1 MRQHG
6 FTLGSYTVTAAR
18 RVLDIAEA
26 ETRKPLKTRNLI
38 ALVTLD
44 VRNAF
49 TSAPWSGVVRE
60 MEHRK
65 LPRYL
70 VDISRSYLCDRLFLT
85 DGQGKIEVTARVPQG
100 SVLRPLLWNIHYDRV
115 LKVPLPR
122 CVDTV
127 AYADAQ
133 ALVVTA
139 RKDDALERKTNAA
152 LETINS

>member
-6 FTLGSYTVTAAR
+6 FTLGRYTVTAAR
-18 RVLDIAEA
+18 RVLDIAQA
-26 ETRKPLKTRNLI
+26 ETKKPLKTRNLV

-49 TSAPWSGVVRE
+49 TSAPWSGVVQE
-60 MEHRK
+60 MERRK

-85 DGQGKIEVTARVPQG
+85 DGQGKIEVTAGVPQG

-122 CVDTV
+122 C
-127 AYADAQ
+127 ADARMRTLRRWWSPQ
-133 ALVVTA
+133 
-139 RKDDALERKTNAA
+139 ERMTHWSGRLTRLSKASIV
-152 LETINS
+152 E